1 MGLQDAGMIWSD
13 SPQRPMHVG
22 GYMICTPPPRAGAN
36 YVRNLIAF
44 FRRHKITAPPWNY
57 RIAEHFLPW
66 PAWQEV
72 RRSHTRDH
80 VLHHQLPTPGG
91 EAELIETVSRLHSQR
106 LDMSRPLW
114 ELHVIEG
121 LAGNR
126 FAIYQKVHH
135 ALLDGIA
142 GMRTLVQ
149 ASSNDPTAEVRPVWA
164 STPSRVPPGA
174 RGPCEFT
181 SSLIGAL
188 RNISDLI
195 PSLCEA
201 VARIMDAAMRH
212 DAELVAP
219 YSGPASPYNSA
230 ITSSRL
236 VVRHAIDLPRI
247 KHLARTA
254 GVTVNDVLLATCGG
268 AFRRH
273 LTQQGALPAVSLT
286 AAVPFAIARADASAL
301 GNKVGVM
308 CASLGS
314 HIAGAAPRLN
324 AVARSTAAAK
334 IHLQSMP
341 EEVRTVYILLTM
353 LPALL
358 TSILPSVGR
367 PIANVTVSN
376 LPGPERRLY
385 LNGASIDAL
394 YPTSTLTAGVAM
406 NVTGISYCDQL
417 HLGLVACPAG
427 VTLVER
433 LPGHLDTAFNE
444 LEQAFTKRRVPRRS
458 KRPL

>member
-1 MGLQDAGMIWSD
+1 
-13 SPQRPMHVG
+13 
-22 GYMICTPPPRAGAN
+22 
-36 YVRNLIAF
+36 VRNLVAF
-44 FRRHKITAPPWNY
+44 FRRHNITAPPWNY
-57 RIAEHFLPW
+57 RLAGDFTSW

-72 RRSHTRDH
+72 RHSNTRDH
-80 VLHHQLPTPGG
+80 VLHHQLPAPGS
-91 EAELIETVSRLHSQR
+91 EAGLIEVVSRLHSQR

-149 ASSNDPTAEVRPVWA
+149 ASSSDPAAEVMPVWA
-164 STPSRVPPGA
+164 SAPSRRPDGV
-174 RGPCEFT
+174 RRRCEFT
-181 SSLIGAL
+181 ASLTAAL
-188 RNISDLI
+188 RNLNDLM
-195 PSLCEA
+195 PPLCDA
-201 VARIMDAAMRH
+201 VAHVVDAALRH

-219 YSGPASPYNSA
+219 YTGPDSPYNST

-236 VVRHAIDLPRI
+236 VARHSIGMPRI
-247 KHLARTA
+247 KNLARTA

-273 LTQQGALPAVSLT
+273 LKQQSALPDGSLT
-286 AAVPFAIARADASAL
+286 AAVPFAMARVDASAL

-314 HIAGAAPRLN
+314 NIAGSAQRLN

-334 IHLQSMP
+334 AHLQSMP
-341 EEVRTVYILLTM
+341 EEARTVYILLTM
-353 LPALL
+353 LPMLL
-358 TSILPSVGR
+358 NSILPKVGR

-376 LPGPERRLY
+376 LPGPEHRLY

-406 NVTGISYCDQL
+406 NVTCISYSDQL
-417 HLGLVACPAG
+417 HLGLVACPNG
-427 VTLVER
+427 VTHADR
-433 LPGHLDTAFNE
+433 LPGYLDLAFND
-444 LEQAFTKRRVPRRS
+444 LEKALTKRRVPPRS
-458 KRPL
+458 RRPL